1 MIIRGF
7 NKVWLSCSHNQWF
20 TVLIMWPLRMNPLNT
35 PTITFPLISLSFTW
49 KLQLLLGG
57 RQYAKGDLW
66 IIDDSI
72 INCNICNHVE
82 VSDNWLSQQDNQTLN
97 PYYIRMLLLLQQ
109 WKLSNTSAM
118 WKSNKDPW
126 LGFKVP
132 TTSKSLDIRNQTR
145 ILDY

>member
-1 MIIRGF
+1 MIYSADYVTIENESF
-7 NKVWLSCSHNQWF
+7 EHSHNGF
-20 TVLIMWPLRMNPLNT
+20 STYLIIIYFKI
-35 PTITFPLISLSFTW
+35 TIVTW
-49 KLQLLLGG
+49 GG
-57 RQYAKGDLW
+57 QYAKGDLW

-72 INCNICNHVE
+72 INRIICNHVE
-82 VSDNWLSQQDNQTLN
+82 ISDNWLSEQDSQTLK

>member
-1 MIIRGF
+1 MIYSADYVTIEDESF
-7 NKVWLSCSHNQWF
+7 EHSHNGF
-20 TVLIMWPLRMNPLNT
+20 STYLIIIYMKNNNCY
-35 PTITFPLISLSFTW
+35 
-49 KLQLLLGG
+49 LGG

-72 INCNICNHVE
+72 INHIICNHVE
-82 VSDNWLSQQDNQTLN
+82 ISDNWLSQQDNQTLN

-132 TTSKSLDIRNQTR
+132 TTLKSLDTRNQTR